1 MHHSPLTDRA
11 EPVESAAVAG
21 AAGLAL
27 RLLARLQT
35 WRQNSRSRR
44 QLAQLDARQLA
55 DTGISQA
62 ERDSELDKPFW
73 R

>member
-1 MHHSPLTDRA
+1 MHNSPLTDRA
-11 EPVESAAVAG
+11 ETAKLTAVASS
-21 AAGLAL
+21 AGLAL
-27 RLLARLQT
+27 RWLARLQT
-35 WRQNSRSRR
+35 WRQNSRTRR

-55 DTGISQA
+55 DSGITQA